1 MAASIENSTSTVTD
15 ANEKLARYEK
25 LFRFRCTDQDKEY
38 QSYIQNSQRFIV
50 STYDH

>member
-1 MAASIENSTSTVTD
+1 MAASIENSTSTVPD
-15 ANEKLARYEK
+15 VNEKLAYYEK

-38 QSYIQNSQRFIV
+38 QSYIQNSQRFFI